1 MLTGLKHFLVKHFGT
16 MPILFN
22 KYSSR
27 TVFHV
32 LVILLL
38 SGCSGANAD
47 VIKNEYPPIFP
58 DYTEITVPAILAPLR
73 FRVTVPGEKHR
84 VVFRAGQEQRVV
96 KGSKEVRIPRRDWRK
111 LMQTGA
117 PAVEVHVAVKQAGS
131 WIAYKPFHIYLSGV
145 PIDRYLTY
153 RRISPGYSVY
163 GAMGIYQRD
172 LYTYKEWPVIENSFS
187 EGSCV
192 NCHSYAA
199 GDPENMMFH
208 IRGKQGGTVI
218 IADGVTGFVD
228 LKTPQSLSAGVYPC
242 WHPSGD
248 YIAYSVNITRQL
260 FHSRPDKVLDVY
272 DLASDLVIYD
282 VKKECL
288 IVPPQLQDSTLFETF
303 PAFSADGKTL
313 YFCGAVS
320 GGEGS
325 DPLEI
330 RYSLYKTTFNP
341 DDGSVGDVIT
351 KVLEM
356 DGKSI
361 AFPRPSPD
369 GKYLMFT
376 LASYG
381 TFPIWHPEAD
391 LFMMDLESG
400 QVRNTEALN
409 SSDTDSY
416 HSWSSNSRWIVFSSR
431 RTDGLHT
438 RPYIA
443 LLKEDG
449 TFTKPFLL
457 PQSSVGYYDD
467 LLQSFNIPEF
477 SKGPVHFSPREL
489 EKHSRPVSY

>member
-1 MLTGLKHFLVKHFGT
+1 

-22 KYSSR
+22 KYNSR
-27 TVFHV
+27 TVFYV
-32 LVILLL
+32 LVICFIT
-38 SGCSGANAD
+38 SCAGTEAD
-47 VIKNEYPPIFP
+47 VIKDEYPPIFP
-58 DYTEITVPAILAPLR
+58 DYTEITFPALLAPPR
-73 FRVTVPGEKHR
+73 FRVTVPCEKYR
-84 VVFRAGQEQRVV
+84 VVFRAGQEQWVV
-96 KGSKEVRIPRRDWRK
+96 KGSKEVRIPRRGWDK
-111 LMQTGA
+111 LVQADA
-117 PAVEVHVAVKQAGS
+117 PVIEVHVTVKQADS
-131 WIAYKPFHIYLSGV
+131 WIAYEPFHIYISGV

-172 LYTYKEWPVIENSFS
+172 LYTYKEKPVIENSFA

-199 GDPENMMFH
+199 GDPQNMMFH

-218 IADGVTGFVD
+218 ISDGMTGFVD
-228 LKTPQSLSAGVYPC
+228 LKTPESLSAGVYPY

-282 VKKECL
+282 VKNDCL
-288 IVPPQLQDSTLFETF
+288 IAPPQLQDSTLFETF
-303 PAFSADGKTL
+303 PAFSADGKIL
-313 YFCGAVS
+313 YFCAAVS
-320 GGEGS
+320 GGEES
-325 DPLEI
+325 DPLEL
-330 RYSLYKTTFNP
+330 RYSLYRTTFNP

-356 DGKSI
+356 DGMSI

-369 GKYLMFT
+369 GKNLMFT
-376 LASYG
+376 LSSYG

-391 LFMMDLESG
+391 LYMMDPVSG
-400 QVRNTEALN
+400 QVRNVEELN
-409 SSDTDSY
+409 SSNTDSY

-431 RTDGLHT
+431 RIDGLHT
-438 RPYIA
+438 RPYMA

-457 PQSSVGYYDD
+457 PPSSVGYYDD

-477 SKGPVHFSPREL
+477 SRGPVDFSPREL

>member
-1 MLTGLKHFLVKHFGT
+1 

-22 KYSSR
+22 KYTLR
-27 TVFHV
+27 TIYSLFLVF
-32 LVILLL
+32 LL
-38 SGCSGANAD
+38 SSCSGAEAD
-47 VIKNEYPPIFP
+47 VQQTGYPPVFP
-58 DYTEITVPAILAPLR
+58 DYTEVTVPSAFAPPR
-73 FRVTVPGEKHR
+73 FRVTVPCEKQR
-84 VVFRAGQEQRVV
+84 VEFLAGQEQLVV
-96 KGSKEVRIPRRDWRK
+96 KGSEEIRIPRRGWHK
-111 LMQTGA
+111 LVQTGT
-117 PAVEVHVAVKQAGS
+117 PAIEVRVAIKQEGR
-131 WIAYKPFHIYLSGV
+131 WIAYEPFNIYISRI

-172 LYTYKEWPVIENSFS
+172 LYTYREKPVIENSFA

-199 GDPENMMFH
+199 GDPDNMMFH

-218 IADGVTGFVD
+218 IADGKTGFAD
-228 LKTPQSLSAGVYPC
+228 LKTPQTLSAGVYPY

-248 YIAYSVNITRQL
+248 YIAYSVNVTRQL
-260 FHSRPDKVLDVY
+260 FHSSPDKVLDVY

-282 VKKECL
+282 VKNDRL
-288 IVPPQLQDSTLFETF
+288 ILPPQLQDSTIFETF

-313 YFCGAVS
+313 FFCGAVS
-320 GGEGS
+320 SGEES
-325 DPLEI
+325 DPLEL
-330 RYSLYKTTFNP
+330 RYSLYKTTFNS
-341 DDGSVGDVIT
+341 DDGSVGDLIT
-351 KVLEM
+351 KVLEI

-369 GKYLMFT
+369 GKYLMLT
-376 LASYG
+376 VSSYG

-391 LFMMDLESG
+391 LVIMDLDSG
-400 QVRNTEALN
+400 LVRVLEELN
-409 SSDTDSY
+409 SLDTDSY
-416 HSWSSNSRWIVFSSR
+416 HSWSSNSRWMVFSSR
-431 RTDGLHT
+431 RADGLHT

-449 TFTKPFLL
+449 TFTKPLLL
-457 PQSSVGYYDD
+457 PQYSTFYYDD

-477 SKGPVHFSPREL
+477 SKGCVDFSPREL